1 MHYQLQAISV
11 AIAVWLACLG
21 KCRSAEW
28 EAMGSKPQPDKN
40 SGSLNN

>member
-28 EAMGSKPQPDKN
+28 EAMGSNP
-40 SGSLNN
+40 SLTKTQGL